1 MTLALSEGGLV
12 HTHAEMERAF
22 QRQPEGPTKFQTPH
36 HQQNTS
42 PRPKSA
48 DNTLRVHQVDPP
60 PQREQRLFRRHSKA
74 QIAIAVKRMTQLE
87 AVVLDNHGGPCLT
100 PRAIE
105 YVEEYIPL
113 AAIAGGQASFDWLL
127 GEIVMKLAPRISPDA
142 VEAAVERVLL
152 DPLPYT
158 SAAIG
163 KRLGVTIEQYDRLG
177 LSHIWPAGW
186 TKRRLNTFK
195 RKRRAAK
202 VKAARQANGTTRTP
216 RELSIARLKPW
227 TLPGAPCRTRTEFY
241 ALPAADREALVARA
255 RAEAREHF
263 RTSL

>member
-12 HTHAEMERAF
+12 HTHADMERAF
-22 QRQPEGPTKFQTPH
+22 QRQPEGPTKFLTPRR
-36 HQQNTS
+36 QQNTS

-48 DNTLRVHQVDPP
+48 DNTFRVHQVDPP

-74 QIAIAVKRMTQLE
+74 QTAIAVKRMTQLE
-87 AVVLDNHGGPCLT
+87 AVVLDNHGGACRTL
-100 PRAIE
+100 RAIE
-105 YVEEYIPL
+105 YVEEFIPL
-113 AAIAGGQASFDWLL
+113 AAIAGGQAGFRWLL
-127 GEIVMKLAPRISPDA
+127 EEIVAKLAPLVSPDA
-142 VEAAVERVLL
+142 LDAAVNKVLL
-152 DPLPYT
+152 DPPPYT

-163 KRLGVTIEQYDRLG
+163 KRQGVTIEQYDRLG

-227 TLPGAPCRTRTEFY
+227 TLPVAPCRTRTEFY
-241 ALPAADREALVARA
+241 TLPEADREALVARA
-255 RAEAREHF
+255 RTEARH
-263 RTSL
+263 RP